1 MQFID
6 KLNQATSNKY
16 EFLRISK
23 LNLDI
28 GTSSLS
34 LVCLLPEDISDDK
47 FTDEDKKVVEDFCRT
62 QIPETFSL
70 KIAFVKNRLNKE
82 AIAKQVISFISSKYQ
97 TLTSQYDAS
106 LTQINFEGKKIVID
120 LYMSSPVIHYCENS
134 GFKDKLAKFIYSQN
148 CSDKVVVRINVS
160 RTVDA
165 EKLLED
171 RENVKYVDIGEIDII
186 GDYHYYIGKDIGR
199 KPRYIDKYKKEMD
212 GICVCG
218 RVDEVKR
225 INIVD
230 KESPDRR
237 LKKILFKFTID
248 DTTGK
253 MDCLYFAKLRK
264 AKKHEDD
271 HGTGFVTCLDSLAE
285 GDNVVIFGNYRHS
298 DFSDKNELMVTKLA
312 LCKINFDSMEKRRE
326 DIKKANKIKIFQKP
340 QKYEVDINENLLDMI
355 WHCDYILNNKF
366 VVFDL
371 ETTGVDVDNDEIIEI
386 GAVKLEYGKI
396 VEYYDTLIDPNRPI
410 PKGASEV
417 NHIYDD
423 DVKNSPYLEDVL
435 GFFMDYIKGY
445 KLIAHNGNGFDFK
458 ILRRDCQKYNL
469 PFENELIDSLTEARK
484 ILKKERAHSLQALC
498 RHYNIVNRNAHRAY
512 EDSEATAKVFVK
524 LMDDYYSKEREE
536 DEEGDN

>member
-1 MQFID
+1 MQFIER
-6 KLNQATSNKY
+6 LNQATGNKY

-34 LVCLLPEDISDDK
+34 VVCLLPEDISEDK
-47 FTDEDKKVVEDFCRT
+47 FGEEDKKVVEEFCRS
-62 QIPETFSL
+62 QVPETFSL
-70 KIAFVKNRLNKE
+70 KIAFVKNRINKE
-82 AIAKQVISFISSKYQ
+82 AISKQVISFISSKYQ

-106 LTQINFEGKKIVID
+106 LTQVSVDSKKIIID
-120 LYMSSPVIHYCENS
+120 LYMSSPVLHYCENS
-134 GFKDKLAKFIYSQN
+134 GFKDKLSKFIYSQN
-148 CSDKVVVRINVS
+148 CCDKVIVKINMS
-160 RTVDA
+160 HKVDTD
-165 EKLLED
+165 KLLDD
-171 RENVKYVDIGEIDII
+171 RENVQYVDVGEIDIK

-199 KPRYIDKYKKEMD
+199 KPRYIFKYKKEMD

-218 RVDEVKR
+218 TVSDIKK

-230 KESPDRR
+230 KNSPDRR

-248 DTTGK
+248 DSTGK

-285 GDNVVIFGNYRHS
+285 GDDVVIFGNYRHS
-298 DFSDKNELMVTKLA
+298 DFSDKNELNVTKLA
-312 LCKINFDSMEKRRE
+312 LCKINYEGMAKRKE
-326 DIKKANKIKIFQKP
+326 EIKKANKIKVFQKP

-366 VVFDL
+366 VVFDI
-371 ETTGVDVDNDEIIEI
+371 ETTGLNTETDQIIEI

-396 VEYYDTLIDPNRPI
+396 VEYYDTLIDPNREI
-410 PKGASEV
+410 PPDASRI

-423 DVKNSPYLEDVL
+423 DVKNSPYIEDVL
-435 GFFMDYIKGY
+435 GFFMEYIKGY

-458 ILRRDCQKYNL
+458 ILRRDCQKLGL
-469 PFENELIDSLTEARK
+469 PFENELIDSLIEARK
-484 ILKKERAHSLQALC
+484 ILKRERSHSLDSLC
-498 RHYNIVNRNAHRAY
+498 RHYNIVNKNAHRAY

-524 LMDDYYSKEREE
+524 LMDDLYSLEK
-536 DEEGDN
+536 EEGEE

>member
-6 KLNQATSNKY
+6 KLNQATNNKY

-34 LVCLLPEDISDDK
+34 LVCLLPEDISNDK
-47 FTDEDKKVVEDFCRT
+47 FTDEDKKVVENFCRT

-218 RVDEVKR
+218 RVGEVKR

-366 VVFDL
+366 IVFDL

-417 NHIYDD
+417 NHIYDE

-484 ILKKERAHSLQALC
+484 ILKHERAHSLQALC

-524 LMDDYYSKEREE
+524 LMDDYYSKENEE
-536 DEEGDN
+536 DEEGNN